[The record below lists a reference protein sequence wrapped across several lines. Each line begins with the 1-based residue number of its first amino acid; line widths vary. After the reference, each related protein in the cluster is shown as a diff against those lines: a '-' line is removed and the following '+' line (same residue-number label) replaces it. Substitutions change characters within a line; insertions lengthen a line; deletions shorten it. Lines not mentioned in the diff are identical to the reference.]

1 MAGKDFRRQPRSDS
15 GTPLLEKVLP
25 EGRRCDQYTINFCD
39 KRTWY
44 PDSDRV
50 TDEEL
55 TDSGD
60 HTTYNLSTPCVV
72 VDMKHG
78 RIFNEDSLVDTYGT
92 VVKVDD
98 VEKTENS
105 PGTTDGDYSVN
116 YLTGAVTFNDA
127 LEGDETVTMSYSKV
141 QTSMCKIQPP
151 EGKKMRIAYVEVQVS
166 KNFGLKD
173 TLNFQLWGVNP
184 ADPPNLIPYTV
195 AEVYKTLDDFIID
208 SEKAFPEIP
217 VLSGGDS
224 WRMPTQPRI
233 VFRFD
238 YSIRAAT
245 DLLASALMEIR
256 VWLSNDTECDGE
268 YAVGTF
274 YGVRVDE

>member
-1 MAGKDFRRQPRSDS
+1 MAGKDFRPQPRSAD
-15 GTPLLEKVLP
+15 GNPLQEKVLP

-44 PDSDRV
+44 PDSARI
-50 TDEEL
+50 TDQEL

-60 HTTYNLSTPCVV
+60 HTVYNPPAACVV

-78 RIFNEDSLVDTYGT
+78 RIFNEDMMVGDYGT
-92 VVKVDD
+92 VVKVDE
-98 VEKTENS
+98 VEKTENP

-116 YLTGAVTFNDA
+116 YLTGSVTFNAA
-127 LEGDETVTMSYSKV
+127 LTGSETVTMSYSKV

-151 EGKKMRIAYVEVQVS
+151 AGKKMRIAYVEVQVS
-166 KNFGLKD
+166 KDFGLKD

-184 ADPPNLIPYTV
+184 EDPPNLIPYTTP
-195 AEVYKTLDDFIID
+195 EIYKTMDDFIID
-208 SEKAFPEIP
+208 SEKAYPEIP
-217 VLSGGDS
+217 IFSGGDE
-224 WRMPTQPRI
+224 WRMPNQPRVI
-233 VFRFD
+233 FRFD
-238 YSIRAAT
+238 YSIRAST
-245 DLLASALMEIR
+245 DLLSSALMEIR
-256 VWLSNDTECDGE
+256 VWLSNDGECDGE

>member
-1 MAGKDFRRQPRSDS
+1 MAGKDFRSQPRSD
-15 GTPLLEKVLP
+15 GGMPLQQKVLP

-44 PDSDRV
+44 PDSARI

-55 TDSGD
+55 VDSGD
-60 HTTYNLSTPCVV
+60 HTVYNLTTPCVV

-78 RIFNEDSLVDTYGT
+78 RIFNEDYLVNNYGT
-92 VVKVDD
+92 VVKVDEA
-98 VEKTENS
+98 EKTENS
-105 PGTTDGDYSVN
+105 PETTDGDYEID
-116 YLTGAVTFNDA
+116 YLTGAVTFNEA
-127 LEGDETVTMSYSKV
+127 LAGTETVTMSYSKV
-141 QTSMCKIQPP
+141 QTSMCKIKPP
-151 EGKKMRIAYVEVQVS
+151 DNKKMRIAYVEVQVS
-166 KNFGLKD
+166 KDFGLKD

-184 ADPPNLIPYTV
+184 QDPPNLIEYTT
-195 AEVYKTLDDFIID
+195 AEVYKSLDDFIID

-217 VLSGGDS
+217 VLEGGDS
-224 WRMPTQPRI
+224 WRMPTKPRI
-233 VFRFD
+233 IFRFD

-245 DLLASALMEIR
+245 DLLSSALMEIR

-274 YGVRVDE
+274 YGVKVDE